1 MVSVP
6 CTTENEAEHR
16 EQERERIEEELKD
29 GWRSQ
34 EKRTRGVFLSPADF
48 KALLQEED

>member
-1 MVSVP
+1 MR
-6 CTTENEAEHR
+6 CG
-16 EQERERIEEELKD
+16 ERERIEEELKD

-34 EKRTRGVFLSPADF
+34 ENGKRGAFLSPADF